1 MIRLISN
8 ERGDTP
14 LVEAYRTLRSNL
26 QYVCNQQKS
35 KIICITAATSGEGT
49 SEVAANTAI
58 ALSKNNNKVLLV
70 DGNLR
75 NPVQHVAFNVQNKGL
90 TNAVIMDEDLT
101 IHRNIVPHLDVLTA
115 GEIVE
120 HPSDVV
126 DSSKL
131 STIWD
136 YIRDEYDV
144 VIIDTPP
151 VLDVT
156 DAIVLAEKSDGVM
169 LVVKNEVASPKD
181 LIEAKNE
188 LIKRSMDRLKNY
200 LKNNPILFDGEYYN
214 CTLEKQNI
222 LYNKIKLH
230 ELKKQQGINDKILW
244 NSTGDKYI
252 EWEYENILK
261 LAYAIQSYIDELVKK
276 QQEEEIKINNCLTLD
291 ELIKYQQEII

>member
-26 QYVCNQQKS
+26 QYVCNQHNC

-75 NPVQHVAFNVQNKGL
+75 NPVQHIAFNVQNKGL

-115 GEIVE
+115 GEIVG

-151 VLDVT
+151 ALDVT

-169 LVVKNEVASPKD
+169 LVVKNEVAGPKD
-181 LIEAKNE
+181 LIEAK
-188 LIKRSMDRLKNY
+188 KRLA
-200 LKNNPILFDGEYYN
+200 
-214 CTLEKQNI
+214 QV
-222 LYNKIKLH
+222 
-230 ELKKQQGINDKILW
+230 GIPLLGSIV
-244 NSTGDKYI
+244 
-252 EWEYENILK
+252 
-261 LAYAIQSYIDELVKK
+261 IDA
-276 QQEEEIKINNCLTLD
+276 
-291 ELIKYQQEII
+291 

>member
-8 ERGDTP
+8 ERGDTL

-26 QYVCNQQKS
+26 QYVCNQHKS
-35 KIICITAATSGEGT
+35 KIICITAATGGEGT

-101 IHRNIVPHLDVLTA
+101 IHRNIIPHLDVLTA

-120 HPSDVV
+120 HPSEVV

-131 STIWD
+131 STIWE

-169 LVVKNEVASPKD
+169 LVVKNEVASPND
-181 LIEAKNE
+181 LIEAK
-188 LIKRSMDRLKNY
+188 KRL
-200 LKNNPILFDGEYYN
+200 
-214 CTLEKQNI
+214 TQV
-222 LYNKIKLH
+222 
-230 ELKKQQGINDKILW
+230 GIPLLGSIV
-244 NSTGDKYI
+244 
-252 EWEYENILK
+252 
-261 LAYAIQSYIDELVKK
+261 IDA
-276 QQEEEIKINNCLTLD
+276 
-291 ELIKYQQEII
+291 

>member
-26 QYVCNQQKS
+26 QYVCNQHKS
-35 KIICITAATSGEGT
+35 KIICITAATSGKGT

-101 IHRNIVPHLDVLTA
+101 IHRNIIPHLDVLTA

-120 HPSDVV
+120 HPSEVV

-131 STIWD
+131 STIWE

-156 DAIVLAEKSDGVM
+156 DAVVLAEKSDGVM
-169 LVVKNEVASPKD
+169 LVVKNEVTSPKD
-181 LIEAKNE
+181 LIEAK
-188 LIKRSMDRLKNY
+188 KRL
-200 LKNNPILFDGEYYN
+200 
-214 CTLEKQNI
+214 TQV
-222 LYNKIKLH
+222 
-230 ELKKQQGINDKILW
+230 GIPLLGSIV
-244 NSTGDKYI
+244 
-252 EWEYENILK
+252 
-261 LAYAIQSYIDELVKK
+261 IDA
-276 QQEEEIKINNCLTLD
+276 
-291 ELIKYQQEII
+291 

>member
-1 MIRLISN
+1 MDTIRLISN
-8 ERGDTP
+8 EYGDTP
-14 LVEAYRTLRSNL
+14 LVESYRTLRSNL
-26 QYVCNQQKS
+26 QYRCNAENRKMLCVTS
-35 KIICITAATSGEGT
+35 ATTGEGV
-49 SEVAANTAI
+49 SEVAANLAI
-58 ALSKNNNKVLLV
+58 SLSKNNDKVLLI

-75 NPVQHVAFNVQNKGL
+75 NPVQHVVFDVKNQGL
-90 TNAVIMDEDLT
+90 TNHIIMDEDLT

-115 GEIVE
+115 GEIVG

-181 LIEAKNE
+181 LIEAK
-188 LIKRSMDRLKNY
+188 KRLA
-200 LKNNPILFDGEYYN
+200 
-214 CTLEKQNI
+214 QV
-222 LYNKIKLH
+222 
-230 ELKKQQGINDKILW
+230 GIPLLGSIV
-244 NSTGDKYI
+244 
-252 EWEYENILK
+252 
-261 LAYAIQSYIDELVKK
+261 IDA
-276 QQEEEIKINNCLTLD
+276 
-291 ELIKYQQEII
+291 

>member
-26 QYVCNQQKS
+26 QYVCNQHKC
-35 KIICITAATSGEGT
+35 KIICITTATSGEGT

-169 LVVKNEVASPKD
+169 LVVKNEVAGPND
-181 LIEAKNE
+181 LTEAK
-188 LIKRSMDRLKNY
+188 KRL
-200 LKNNPILFDGEYYN
+200 
-214 CTLEKQNI
+214 TQV
-222 LYNKIKLH
+222 
-230 ELKKQQGINDKILW
+230 GIPLLG
-244 NSTGDKYI
+244 SVV
-252 EWEYENILK
+252 
-261 LAYAIQSYIDELVKK
+261 IDA
-276 QQEEEIKINNCLTLD
+276 
-291 ELIKYQQEII
+291 

>member
-26 QYVCNQQKS
+26 QYVCNQHKS
-35 KIICITAATSGEGT
+35 KIICITAATNGEGT

-120 HPSDVV
+120 HPSEVV

-131 STIWD
+131 STIWE

-169 LVVKNEVASPKD
+169 LVVKNEVVSPKD
-181 LIEAKNE
+181 LIEAK
-188 LIKRSMDRLKNY
+188 KRL
-200 LKNNPILFDGEYYN
+200 
-214 CTLEKQNI
+214 TQV
-222 LYNKIKLH
+222 
-230 ELKKQQGINDKILW
+230 GIPLLGSIV
-244 NSTGDKYI
+244 
-252 EWEYENILK
+252 
-261 LAYAIQSYIDELVKK
+261 IDA
-276 QQEEEIKINNCLTLD
+276 
-291 ELIKYQQEII
+291 

>member
-8 ERGDTP
+8 ERGDTQ

-26 QYVCNQQKS
+26 QYVCNQHNC

-70 DGNLR
+70 ER
-75 NPVQHVAFNVQNKGL
+75 NPVQHIAFNVQNKGL

-120 HPSDVV
+120 HPSEVV

-169 LVVKNEVASPKD
+169 LVVKNEVAGPKD
-181 LIEAKNE
+181 LIEAK
-188 LIKRSMDRLKNY
+188 KRL
-200 LKNNPILFDGEYYN
+200 
-214 CTLEKQNI
+214 TQV
-222 LYNKIKLH
+222 
-230 ELKKQQGINDKILW
+230 GIPLLGSIV
-244 NSTGDKYI
+244 
-252 EWEYENILK
+252 
-261 LAYAIQSYIDELVKK
+261 IDV
-276 QQEEEIKINNCLTLD
+276 
-291 ELIKYQQEII
+291 

>member
-8 ERGDTP
+8 ERGDTL

-26 QYVCNQQKS
+26 QYVCNQHKS

-49 SEVAANTAI
+49 SEVAANPAI

-101 IHRNIVPHLDVLTA
+101 IHRNIIPHLDVLTA

-120 HPSDVV
+120 HPSEVV

-131 STIWD
+131 STIWE

-156 DAIVLAEKSDGVM
+156 DAVVLAEKSDGVM
-169 LVVKNEVASPKD
+169 LVVKNEVTIPKD
-181 LIEAKNE
+181 LIEAK
-188 LIKRSMDRLKNY
+188 KRL
-200 LKNNPILFDGEYYN
+200 
-214 CTLEKQNI
+214 TQV
-222 LYNKIKLH
+222 
-230 ELKKQQGINDKILW
+230 GIPLLGSIV
-244 NSTGDKYI
+244 
-252 EWEYENILK
+252 
-261 LAYAIQSYIDELVKK
+261 IDA
-276 QQEEEIKINNCLTLD
+276 
-291 ELIKYQQEII
+291 

>member
-8 ERGDTP
+8 ERGDTS

-26 QYVCNQQKS
+26 QYVCNQHKS

-49 SEVAANTAI
+49 SEVASNTAI

-120 HPSDVV
+120 HPSEVV

-131 STIWD
+131 STIWE

-169 LVVKNEVASPKD
+169 LVVKNEVTSPKD
-181 LIEAKNE
+181 LIEAK
-188 LIKRSMDRLKNY
+188 KRL
-200 LKNNPILFDGEYYN
+200 
-214 CTLEKQNI
+214 TQV
-222 LYNKIKLH
+222 
-230 ELKKQQGINDKILW
+230 GIPLLGSIV
-244 NSTGDKYI
+244 
-252 EWEYENILK
+252 
-261 LAYAIQSYIDELVKK
+261 IDA
-276 QQEEEIKINNCLTLD
+276 
-291 ELIKYQQEII
+291 